1 MALWGK
7 ADDIYSSGT
16 VTVNYA
22 DKTITGTATS
32 FTAVGV
38 TTGIVIS
45 IGAGATLGEAVV
57 SGVTSETQISIAST
71 QFLVEGIVDAEYT
84 LSAKPVYLMQ
94 DSHWSGLTTT
104 TTLSTN
110 GVFGVDEY
118 EGGSVQFVAHVGWVG
133 IKTYVD
139 AQGQVRTK
147 TETLVAMSGIT
158 TGTTTENAPGDA
170 DDDALLPD
178 RYISISVQPQ
188 SASVGVGTTVVF
200 SVTAEAIP
208 SAALSYQWQRST
220 TAGGTTFATISGAT
234 SSSVSI
240 ENIDDGNNGFLYRV
254 SITADGGA
262 AKTSDAA
269 TLTVS

>member
-32 FTAVGV
+32 FTAVGI

-84 LSAKPVYLMQ
+84 LSAKPVYTMQ
-94 DSHWSGLTTT
+94 DSHWSSLTTT
-104 TTLSTN
+104 TALDTN
-110 GVFGVDEY
+110 GVFGVDEN
-118 EGGSVQFVAHVGWVG
+118 EAASVQFVAHVGWVG

-147 TETLVAMSGIT
+147 SETLVAMSGIT
-158 TGTTTENAPGDA
+158 TGTTAEDAPGDA

-178 RYISISVQPQ
+178 RFITISAQPQ

-200 SVTAEAIP
+200 SVTAFATP
-208 SAALSYQWQRST
+208 SAALSYQWEEST
-220 TAGGTTFATISGAT
+220 DGGNIYSDLGGETNDT
-234 SSSVSI
+234 VSI
-240 ENIDDGNNGFLYRV
+240 ENADNSNDGKLYRV
-254 SITADGGA
+254 IITADGGA
-262 AKTSDAA
+262 SKISDAA
-269 TLTVS
+269 TLTIL